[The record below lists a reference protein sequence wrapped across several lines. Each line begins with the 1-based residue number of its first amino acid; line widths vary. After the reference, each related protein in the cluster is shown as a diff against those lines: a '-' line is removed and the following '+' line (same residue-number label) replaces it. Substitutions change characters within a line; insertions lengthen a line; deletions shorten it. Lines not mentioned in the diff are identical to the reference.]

1 MKKMGCLAHF
11 FFLFAAAY
19 MSLKQ
24 ASGWRKHTEVT
35 DCTSWVFF
43 LCGDLSQMSL
53 LTSGT

>member
-1 MKKMGCLAHF
+1 MLLHF
-11 FFLFAAAY
+11 ILFAAAY
-19 MSLKQ
+19 VSLKQ
-24 ASGWRKHTEVT
+24 ASGWRKDTEVT